1 MSLKGG
7 APAEDCS
14 IIGHMVT
21 RLTDT
26 SAEAE
31 RVQIEILRSMPSW
44 RKFQLW
50 NDLNMAMR
58 HVALAGLKDRFPL
71 ATPSELRRRLA
82 TILLGPELATQVYGP
97 EPDPP
102 TIRVAKWKFL
112 MSSSG

>member
-1 MSLKGG
+1 M
-7 APAEDCS
+7 A
-14 IIGHMVT
+14 T
-21 RLTDT
+21 QLTDT

-58 HVALAGLKDRFPL
+58 QVALAGLRERY
-71 ATPSELRRRLA
+71 PSAPPEELRRRLA
-82 TILLGPELATQVYGP
+82 TILLGPELARQAYGP

-102 TIRVAKWKFL
+102 TIR
-112 MSSSG
+112 